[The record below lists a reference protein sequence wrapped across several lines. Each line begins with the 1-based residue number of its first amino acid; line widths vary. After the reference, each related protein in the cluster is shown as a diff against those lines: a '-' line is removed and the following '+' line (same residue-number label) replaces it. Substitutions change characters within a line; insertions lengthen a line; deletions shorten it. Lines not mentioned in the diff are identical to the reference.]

1 VLGRVQHPDRDVT
14 LGARTSHR
22 RLPFEDPTSLQKRT
36 FPRAGYLRGR
46 RSCENNRVNPWI
58 IASPAVVAAVAGV
71 TAYGAVHPGSQLF
84 GPTIRHTASPRD
96 LAITFDDGP
105 NPAMTPK
112 LLDLLQR
119 SAARATFFLI
129 GRYVRECPD
138 LVREISARGHTIGC
152 HTDTHPNLL
161 FAGPRRI
168 HDELLRGS
176 DAIASVTGAL
186 PKWFRPPWGF
196 RNPWLAPATREL
208 NLRVVMWSVLPS
220 DWRAPSAAWLID
232 RMQPISTRASAN
244 AKQANATGDILCLHD
259 GYHARQNGDRTY
271 TLAALEHCLPRWRD
285 LGLKFA
291 TIDQAVT
298 PPA

>member
-1 VLGRVQHPDRDVT
+1 MI
-14 LGARTSHR
+14 
-22 RLPFEDPTSLQKRT
+22 
-36 FPRAGYLRGR
+36 AG
-46 RSCENNRVNPWI
+46 PAI
-58 IASPAVVAAVAGV
+58 ITAAAGL
-71 TAYGAVHPGSQLF
+71 TAYGAVNPASQLF
-84 GPTIRHTASPRD
+84 GATIRHTASARD

-119 SAARATFFLI
+119 YQARATFFLI

-168 HDELLRGS
+168 HDEVFRGS
-176 DAIASVTGAL
+176 DAIVSATATL

-196 RNPWLAPATREL
+196 RSPWLAAATREL
-208 NLRVVMWSVLPS
+208 NLRVVMWSLLPS

-232 RMQPISTRASAN
+232 RMQPIGTRAAAN
-244 AKQANATGDILCLHD
+244 AKNATGAGDILCLHD
-259 GYHARQNGDRTY
+259 GYHARQNGDRAH
-271 TLAALEHCLPRWRD
+271 TLAALEYCLPRWRD

-291 TIDQAVT
+291 TIDEAVST
-298 PPA
+298 PA